1 MTGLVGADTDE
12 LRALAADFR
21 SGADELR
28 DLTAQ
33 LARGI
38 DAAQDWQGPDAT
50 RCKDEW
56 ASFASVQLS
65 GVSSALDTAG
75 TLLEQNAA
83 EQDRASG
90 ETKHASGWGW
100 GVLDFLADAF
110 PLGKALW
117 DLKGLVEKSTLLAT
131 FVQAL
136 RMPAVGFAALSRF
149 EAVRD
154 AMAAFN
160 GKMTGGFGRFLLPV
174 TVYNG
179 VKDAITGHGYTGWRE
194 WGARG
199 FGAVGAAS
207 ATVLIGGALGL
218 ISAPV
223 VLTAAGVGA
232 VAYSAWSL
240 GNSAWDNRRQI
251 GDFFSRVAH
260 GTWAPD
266 GWARTQ
272 VSQMSDRVGSALDW
286 ARRQLALTPVPA
298 GAGS

>member
-38 DAAQDWQGPDAT
+38 DAAHEWQGSDAD
-50 RCKDEW
+50 RCKEEW
-56 ASFASVQLS
+56 ASFASLQLA
-65 GVSSALDTAG
+65 GVSSALETAG
-75 TLLEQNAA
+75 DLLEANAV

-90 ETKHASGWGW
+90 ETKHAGGWGW

-110 PLGKALW
+110 PLGTAIHDGIKLIG
-117 DLKGLVEKSTLLAT
+117 KGALLAA
-131 FVQAL
+131 FVRAL
-136 RMPAVGFAALSRF
+136 RTPAIGFAALSRF

-160 GKMTGGFGRFLLPV
+160 GKMTGGLGRFLLPV
-174 TVYNG
+174 TVWQG
-179 VKDAITGHGYTGWRE
+179 VQDALTGHGYSGWRDA
-194 WGARG
+194 GARG
-199 FGAVGAAS
+199 FGILGAGS

-218 ISAPV
+218 ISAPAV
-223 VLTAAGVGA
+223 ITAAGIGA

-240 GNSAWDNRRQI
+240 GNSVYDNRQQI
-251 GDFFSRVAH
+251 GEFFSRVAH

-272 VSQMSDRVGSALDW
+272 VDQLGERVNGALDW
-286 ARRQLALTPVPA
+286 ARRQLAPARVPA
-298 GAGS
+298 GAGA

>member
-21 SGADELR
+21 GGADELR
-28 DLTAQ
+28 ELTAQ

-38 DAAQDWQGPDAT
+38 DAAHEWQGQDAS

-56 ASFASVQLS
+56 ASFAAVQLS
-65 GVSSALDTAG
+65 GVSSALETAG
-75 TLLEQNAA
+75 QLLEANAV

-90 ETKHASGWGW
+90 ETQHSGGWGW
-100 GVLDFLADAF
+100 AVLDFLADAF
-110 PLGKALW
+110 PIGKALW
-117 DLKGLVEKSTLLAT
+117 TAKGLVEKGALLAT

-136 RMPAVGFAALSRF
+136 QLPAVGFAALSRF

-160 GKMTGGFGRFLLPV
+160 GKMTGGLGRFLLPL
-174 TVYNG
+174 TVWNG
-179 VKDAITGHGYTGWRE
+179 VQDAVTGHGYSGWRE

-199 FGAVGAAS
+199 FGAIGAAS
-207 ATVLIGGALGL
+207 AGVLIAGAVG
-218 ISAPV
+218 IVSAPV
-223 VLTAAGVGA
+223 VLTAAGIGA

-240 GNSAWDNRRQI
+240 GNTVYDNRQQI
-251 GDFFSRVAH
+251 GDFLSRVAH

-272 VSQMSDRVGSALDW
+272 VDQIGDRVGGALDW
-286 ARRQLALTPVPA
+286 ARRQLAPSPAPA
-298 GAGS
+298 GA

>member
-12 LRALAADFR
+12 LRALATDLRA
-21 SGADELR
+21 GADELR

-33 LARGI
+33 LARGL
-38 DAAQDWQGPDAT
+38 DAAHEWQGADAA

-56 ASFASVQLS
+56 AGFASMQLA
-65 GVSSALDTAG
+65 GVSSALETAG
-75 TLLEQNAA
+75 DLLEANAV

-90 ETKHASGWGW
+90 ETRHAGWGW
-100 GVLDFLADAF
+100 AVLDFLADAF

-117 DLKGLVEKSTLLAT
+117 DTKGVLEKGALLGAFVRALQLPAT
-131 FVQAL
+131 
-136 RMPAVGFAALSRF
+136 GFAALSRF

-154 AMAAFN
+154 AMAALN
-160 GKMTGGFGRFLLPV
+160 GKLTGGLGRFLLPV
-174 TVYNG
+174 TVYSG
-179 VKDAITGHGYTGWRE
+179 LKDAITGHGYSGWRE

-199 FGAVGAAS
+199 FGAIGAAS
-207 ATVLIGGALGL
+207 AGVLIAGAVGL
-218 ISAPV
+218 VSAPV

-232 VAYSAWSL
+232 VAYSVWSL
-240 GNSAWDNRRQI
+240 GNSAWDNRQQI
-251 GDFFSRVAH
+251 GGFLSRLTH

-272 VSQMSDRVGSALDW
+272 VDGALDW
-286 ARRQLALTPVPA
+286 ARRQLAPTRLPA

>member
-1 MTGLVGADTDE
+1 MTGLVGADTEE
-12 LRALAADFR
+12 LRALATDFR

-28 DLTAQ
+28 ELTAQ

-38 DAAQDWQGPDAT
+38 DAAHEWQGQDAS

-56 ASFASVQLS
+56 AAFAAGQLS
-65 GVSSALDTAG
+65 GVSAALETAG
-75 TLLEQNAA
+75 QLLEANAV

-90 ETKHASGWGW
+90 ETKHTRGWGW

-110 PLGKALW
+110 PIGKALW
-117 DLKGLVEKSTLLAT
+117 DAKGLVEKGALLAT

-136 RMPAVGFAALSRF
+136 RMPAVGFAALTRF

-154 AMAAFN
+154 AMAAFT

-179 VKDAITGHGYTGWRE
+179 LKDAITGHGYQGWRE

-199 FGAVGAAS
+199 FGAVGAVS
-207 ATVLIGGALGL
+207 AGVLIGGAVGL
-218 ISAPV
+218 VSAPV
-223 VLTAAGVGA
+223 VLTAAGIGA

-240 GNSAWDNRRQI
+240 GNTAYDNRQQI
-251 GDFFSRVAH
+251 GSFLSRVAH

-272 VSQMSDRVGSALDW
+272 VDRVGSALDW
-286 ARRQLALTPVPA
+286 ARRQLSPSPVPA

>member
-12 LRALAADFR
+12 LRALATEFR

-38 DAAQDWQGPDAT
+38 DAAHEWQGADAT

-56 ASFASVQLS
+56 AAFATDQLA
-65 GVSSALDTAG
+65 GVSAALETAG
-75 TLLEQNAA
+75 QLLEANAT

-90 ETKHASGWGW
+90 ETKQAGWGW

-117 DLKGLVEKSTLLAT
+117 SAKGLIEKGALLAT
-131 FVQAL
+131 FLKAL
-136 RMPAVGFAALSRF
+136 QMPATGFAALSRF

-154 AMAAFN
+154 AMAAFT
-160 GKMTGGFGRFLLPV
+160 GKMTGGLGRFLLPV
-174 TVYNG
+174 TVWNG
-179 VKDAITGHGYTGWRE
+179 LQDAVTGHGYSGWRE

-199 FGAVGAAS
+199 FGAAGAAG
-207 ATVLIGGALGL
+207 AAVLIGGALG
-218 ISAPV
+218 IVSAPV
-223 VLTAAGVGA
+223 VLTAAGIGV

-240 GNSAWDNRRQI
+240 GNTVYDNRQQI
-251 GDFFSRVAH
+251 GSFLSRVAH

-266 GWARTQ
+266 GWARSQ
-272 VSQMSDRVGSALDW
+272 VDRIGERVGGALDW
-286 ARRQLALTPVPA
+286 ARRQLAPSPVPA